1 MSTSDSVN
9 VNVSKSEQKAVEVDT
24 DAPVVKF
31 VGYSEDNPNHKPDP
45 FFQTGTLDTSD
56 TGGTAQNSI
65 RDVSP
70 VFDIA
75 RAQNLQAAA
84 KALDPDD
91 PTPSELVI
99 LPQGEVTVTGT
110 VKTADEGREDV
121 FREVRKL
128 QDHPVEVGGLT
139 RSQQEAAEDT
149 SDTSSLDDEGNTVVE
164 DSGTKAEEKTAAE
177 QKSEEEKATAEAEA
191 KKAEEQ
197 RKSEAR
203 KTTSTRGTRGASS

>member
-1 MSTSDSVN
+1 MSTSDSI
-9 VNVSKSEQKAVEVDT
+9 NVSVNKDEQKKPEVDT
-24 DAPVVKF
+24 DAPVVEF
-31 VGYSEDNPNHKPDP
+31 VGYSENNPNHKPDP

-84 KALDPDD
+84 RALDPDD
-91 PTPSELVI
+91 PTPAELVI

-110 VKTADEGREDV
+110 AKTAEEGREDV

-128 QDHPVEVGGLT
+128 QEHPVEVGGRT
-139 RSQQEAAEDT
+139 RSQEEAAEDT
-149 SDTSSLDDEGNTVVE
+149 SEESSLDAEGNTVVE
-164 DSGTKAEEKTAAE
+164 DSGTTKFE
-177 QKSEEEKATAEAEA
+177 QKSPEEEKAAADKAEVE
-191 KKAEEQ
+191 KKAAEGQ
-197 RKSEAR
+197 QQKTTS
-203 KTTSTRGTRGASS
+203 KTTSTRGRGTSS